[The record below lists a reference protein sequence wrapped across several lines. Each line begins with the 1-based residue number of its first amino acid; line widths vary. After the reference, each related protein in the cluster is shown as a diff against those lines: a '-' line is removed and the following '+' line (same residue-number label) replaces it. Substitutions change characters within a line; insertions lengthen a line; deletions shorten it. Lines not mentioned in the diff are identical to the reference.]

1 MTKQQKIK
9 LAILAV
15 ILIFGIVQAIIL
27 AGKGDNGKEEA
38 GQTTSALVDG
48 TTDSPTDTPTDA
60 PTTDAGK
67 SDMKVTFIDVGQ
79 ADCVLIESAGKFMI
93 VDAGNND
100 DGTMVVN
107 YLKSEGVTRLE
118 YVIGTHPHE
127 DHIGGLD
134 NVIKA
139 FEVGKVIMPDKSQ
152 ATSTYEGV
160 LKAIQKKKL
169 TITLPVPGDV
179 YTLGN
184 ASFTIIGPVKDYGDE
199 INNWSIGLRLVNGN
213 DSFMLC
219 ADAEMAAE
227 IDMVN
232 SGATMKSDVLKV
244 NHHGSKDSTSY
255 EFLNAVDPDYAVIM
269 VGVDNEYGYPK
280 DRVLERLAEKN
291 AIVYRTDLHG
301 HITAISSGDGI
312 TFSLQKQGQ

>member
-1 MTKQQKIK
+1 M
-9 LAILAV
+9 
-15 ILIFGIVQAIIL
+15 
-27 AGKGDNGKEEA
+27 
-38 GQTTSALVDG
+38 
-48 TTDSPTDTPTDA
+48 
-60 PTTDAGK
+60 
-67 SDMKVTFIDVGQ
+67 
-79 ADCVLIESAGKFMI
+79 
-93 VDAGNND
+93 
-100 DGTMVVN
+100 
-107 YLKSEGVTRLE
+107 
-118 YVIGTHPHE
+118 
-127 DHIGGLD
+127 
-134 NVIKA
+134 
-139 FEVGKVIMPDKSQ
+139 
-152 ATSTYEGV
+152 
-160 LKAIQKKKL
+160 
-169 TITLPVPGDV
+169 
-179 YTLGN
+179 
-184 ASFTIIGPVKDYGDE
+184 DYGDE